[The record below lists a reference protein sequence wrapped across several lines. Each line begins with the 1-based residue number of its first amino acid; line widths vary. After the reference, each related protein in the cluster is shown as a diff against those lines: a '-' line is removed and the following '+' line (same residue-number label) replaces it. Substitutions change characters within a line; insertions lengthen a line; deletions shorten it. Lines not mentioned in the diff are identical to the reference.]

1 MFSLPVRFAK
11 NWAALKKTF
20 PLLSILLLLV
30 PIAVRG
36 QGGSGVAST
45 GTGGSHII
53 KGYVFFPSGR
63 KADGMIEVKLQC
75 LNAGEITVLTD
86 TNGSFTFLSLAPG
99 NYTIVVNAGEN
110 YEIARDSVVIESEL
124 NPARA
129 SGGGV
134 TGTSR
139 RYSVMINLQPKFG
152 STARAKASVVN
163 AALAEVPDEARRL
176 YEKGLESAGAGD
188 TLKAI
193 DNLRAAVSLYP
204 RFPLAL
210 NELGVQYLRVGQ
222 TSKAVAALTSA
233 TTLSPDAFAP
243 KLNLGIALL
252 ETNRFSDAEKQL
264 REAIRLNQSI
274 PTAHMYLGIALA
286 RLHNDPEAES
296 ELRNAIN
303 SGSNQVGLAHKY
315 LGGLYWKQHNYQQ
328 AADELDTY
336 LRLTPNAQDAERV
349 RATIKDLR
357 SRS

>member
-1 MFSLPVRFAK
+1 MFFLPARHAK
-11 NWAALKKTF
+11 NRTALKKTF

-30 PIAVRG
+30 PVAVRG
-36 QGGSGVAST
+36 QGSGVAST

-63 KADGMIEVKLQC
+63 KADGSIEVKLQC
-75 LNAGEITVLTD
+75 TNAGEITVMAD
-86 TNGSFTFLSLAPG
+86 TNGSFTFWSLAPA

-110 YEIARDSVVIESEL
+110 YEIARDSVVIEPEM
-124 NPARA
+124 NPIN
-129 SGGGV
+129 
-134 TGTSR
+134 GTSR

-152 STARAKASVVN
+152 SNARAKASVVN

-176 YEKGLESAGAGD
+176 YEKGLESAVAGD

-193 DNLRAAVSLYP
+193 DELRAAVSLYP
-204 RFPLAL
+204 GFPLAL
-210 NELGVQYLRVGQ
+210 NELGVQYLKVGQ
-222 TSKAVAALTSA
+222 VSKAIAALTSA
-233 TTLSPDAFAP
+233 ATLSPDAFAP

-252 ETNRFSDAEKQL
+252 ETNRFAEAEKQL
-264 REAIRLNQSI
+264 REALRLNQSI
-274 PTAHMYLGIALA
+274 PTAHMYLGVALA
-286 RLHNDPEAES
+286 GLHNDPEAES
-296 ELRNAIN
+296 ELRNAIS
-303 SGSNQVGLAHKY
+303 SGSSQVGLAHKY
-315 LGGLYWKQHNYQQ
+315 LGGIYWKQHNYQQ